1 MLVKFAQFYDRISD
15 LIGYISGGLMILM
28 MINVFYDV
36 INRYLFKSG
45 SIALQEM
52 EWHLFSVMFLLGI
65 TYALKE
71 DGHVRVDLIYDTLS
85 KKKQAIINIVG
96 TVIFLIPFSLLIAFG
111 SIDFVAESYNI
122 GEISGDPG
130 GLTRRWIIKAAIPF
144 AFFLLSMSSIG
155 FVIKNINQYLSADT
169 PDVSVKEGQA

>member
-1 MLVKFAQFYDRISD
+1 MLVKFGQFYDRISD
-15 LIGYISGGLMILM
+15 VIGYISGGLMILM
-28 MINVFYDV
+28 MFNVFYDV

-65 TYALKE
+65 SYALKE
-71 DGHVRVDLIYDTLS
+71 DGHVRVDLIYDTLN

-96 TVIFLIPFSLLIAFG
+96 TVVFLIPFSLLIAFG
-111 SIDFVAESYNI
+111 SIDFVAEAYNV

-130 GLTRRWIIKAAIPF
+130 GLTHRWIIKASIPF
-144 AFFLLSMSSIG
+144 AFFLLVMSSIG
-155 FVIKNINQYLSADT
+155 FVIKNMNQYLSADA
-169 PDVSVKEGQA
+169 PDVSAKEGQA

>member
-1 MLVKFAQFYDRISD
+1 MLVKFEQFYNRVSD
-15 LIGYISGGLMILM
+15 VIGYISAGLMILM

-36 INRYLFKSG
+36 IMRYFFRSG

-52 EWHLFSVMFLLGI
+52 EWHLFSAMFLLGI
-65 TYALKE
+65 SYTLKE
-71 DGHVRVDLIYDTLS
+71 DGHVRVDLIYDNLC

-111 SIDFVAESYNI
+111 SIDFVAEAYNI

-130 GLTRRWIIKAAIPF
+130 GLTHRWIIKAIIPF
-144 AFFLLSMSSIG
+144 SFFLLVMSSIG
-155 FVIKNINQYLSADT
+155 FVIKNLNQYRSADV
-169 PDVSVKEGQA
+169 PAVSAEEGQA